1 MIRINTMVNGDVKGG
16 GVCAC
21 MAASGIHGSPKTS
34 NKKERDDHR
43 EVLPCELEK
52 RQEQEYQGSTCG
64 VDPNLEQ

>member
-1 MIRINTMVNGDVKGG
+1 
-16 GVCAC
+16 VCAC

-43 EVLPCELEK
+43 EVLPCELDHREVLPCELEK